1 MTRTSTGTRMRYGA
15 VVLALAAALTLT
27 GCGPADAGSAAADEF
42 EQAFSDVDGI
52 ASVETSGSN
61 NLPFVGS
68 VTATVTTE
76 PGLTPDR
83 IDELAAEL
91 ADHMREA
98 DSISWAVAISA
109 DGLTTGI
116 SEDDA
121 TTELRLTLTRRLAS
135 EPHVVAARVAVEY
148 ERPVVLVE
156 VDAPEALSAGYAAA
170 AEAVDSLG
178 SDTSATS
185 AGAVSGPEAA
195 FSVDDESRDGED
207 TAIGTPLRIFEA
219 ALSRFALT
227 SAHISPDALRLR
239 VADEGDVEALESV
252 IDAIPVPE
260 GLEIEVQGGKTT
272 REPDAT
278 PAADAVAS
286 ALREHP
292 GVSTIHASGGY
303 VNVVLTSHEEADD
316 ILTTVADVPGF
327 LSLDGFGLREG
338 TFFRAFDRPE
348 DFASTLEIA
357 QAAAALPSVT
367 SVDASRAADET
378 FPTLALRFDSA
389 DESVL
394 SGLATS
400 LKPDLVAGG
409 WHVWLNADGFV
420 EAFDAQDRIVL
431 DERVTGRR
439 DEPEQDFADM
449 LVRVWNQATG

>member
-1 MTRTSTGTRMRYGA
+1 MRYGA
-15 VVLALAAALTLT
+15 VVLVLAAALTLT
-27 GCGPADAGSAAADEF
+27 GCGPADAGSAAAGEF

-52 ASVETSGSN
+52 TSIESSGSN

-76 PGLTPDR
+76 PGLAEDR
-83 IDELAAEL
+83 IDELVAEL

-98 DSISWAVAISA
+98 DNISWAVAISA

-121 TTELRLTLTRRLAS
+121 TTELRLKLTRQLAR

-156 VDAPEALSAGYAAA
+156 VDVPEALSAGYAAA
-170 AEAVDSLG
+170 ADAIDSLG

-227 SAHISPDALRLR
+227 SAHITPDSFRLR
-239 VADEGDVEALESV
+239 VADEDDIDALESV

-260 GLEIEVQGGKTT
+260 GLEIEIQGGKTT

-286 ALREHP
+286 ALRDHP

-303 VNVVLTSHEEADD
+303 VNVVLSSPADASNV
-316 ILTTVADVPGF
+316 LATAADVAGF

-338 TFFRAFDRPE
+338 TSFRAFDRPE

-367 SVDASRAADET
+367 SVDASQAGDKT
-378 FPTLALRFDSA
+378 FPELDLRFDST
-389 DESVL
+389 DENVL
-394 SGLATS
+394 SDLATS
-400 LKPDLVAGG
+400 LKPRLVAGG

-431 DERVTGRR
+431 DERFTGRR
-439 DEPEQDFADM
+439 DKFEQDFADM